1 MNGRTIEIASL
12 AVMALAVLVGGNSL
26 LVTISQFH
34 GIAISVLGVLG
45 LVVLYAFR
53 QTFREGGPLARIH
66 AARDAAFLAA
76 IAAAIAFV
84 VVPARWSLGATVVAF
99 EIGIVVEFLTRV
111 APAPEA

>member
-1 MNGRTIEIASL
+1 MNGRSIEIASL

-76 IAAAIAFV
+76 AIAFV
-84 VVPARWSLGATVVAF
+84 VIPARWSLGATVVAF